1 MIYINDLPNI
11 SKVFQFFLFAD
22 YTNIYYEAES
32 PDKLELVIN
41 KELKKLH
48 LVVNR
53 LSLNM
58 DKTNFIMFHPYNK
71 PMKNS
76 ITLKFHKN
84 AILEKNYIKYLGVM
98 IENYIKY
105 LGVMIDS
112 TLSWHIH
119 VENISEKISRAIGLL
134 YKIRPFVDI
143 KIMKTLYYSL
153 IYPHLLYAIEVWG
166 SAGITTLNRL
176 FFLQKRIVRLLSY
189 SDVRRTD
196 FSFPPSNPLKKQ
208 LLKVHDIFKMT
219 ITKFIYNC
227 LNKTSPV
234 NFQSWF
240 KLTVQVHNH
249 NTRSQYINIDKLIT
263 TNNLFIPTARTSHYG
278 LKLIKVQGPKIN

>member
-1 MIYINDLPNI
+1 MAGG
-11 SKVFQFFLFAD
+11 KQ
-22 YTNIYYEAES
+22 T
-32 PDKLELVIN
+32 
-41 KELKKLH
+41 
-48 LVVNR
+48 
-53 LSLNM
+53 LNM
-58 DKTNFIMFHPYNK
+58 DKTNFLMFHPRNK

-76 ITLKFHKN
+76 ITSQEGYTGK
-84 AILEKNYIKYLGVM
+84 
-98 IENYIKY
+98 NYIKY

-119 VENISEKISRAIGLL
+119 VKNISKKISRAIGLL
-134 YKIRPFVDI
+134 YKIRHFVDF

-153 IYPHLLYAIEVWG
+153 IYPYLLYAIEIWG

-176 FFLQKRIVRLLSY
+176 LFLQKRIVRLLSY
-189 SDVRRTD
+189 SHVRRTD
-196 FSFPPSNPLKKQ
+196 FSFPPSNPLFFKEQ

-263 TNNLFIPTARTSHYG
+263 TN
-278 LKLIKVQGPKIN
+278 